1 VDEPLTSNGRLRT
14 RPEELNSIPTPDYPN
29 RAGVAAAD
37 IARLVIV
44 GMFCVFQYWLL
55 TSTMEAY
62 HAGDNQVVIG
72 AFFASLACFLLAGGL
87 VVAGEIAIIKHQR
100 YLRESMPRR
109 GASSTIVSEQTKPFP
124 TIGGPTPAARFHDTG
139 DAAGGGDSG

>member
-1 VDEPLTSNGRLRT
+1 MDDQFANNGRLRT
-14 RPEELNSIPTPDYPN
+14 RREELNSIPTPDYPN

-62 HAGDNQVVIG
+62 HAGDRNIVLG

-87 VVAGEIAIIKHQR
+87 VISGEIAIVKQQR
-100 YLRESMPRR
+100 YLRESTAGRAAR
-109 GASSTIVSEQTKPFP
+109 STIVAEQTEPLP
-124 TIGGPTPAARFHDTG
+124 TMGGPTPAEHFHKTG
-139 DAAGGGDSG
+139 DAAGGGDAG